1 MFKTM
6 DNVAVYDKN
15 DIDASLGIKPAGKG
29 TAFECIAE
37 LENSKADKSALAEK
51 ADKSYAMA
59 TRELVAENTADIN
72 VLEGKTQHLEND
84 MVTKSELAQD
94 VSNIVDDIIDSKI
107 ALIMSDINTIVANAI
122 GVALQNYDTS
132 TVVDNKIAAATTP
145 MSSAEVIAVVE
156 QYF

>member
-6 DNVAVYDKN
+6 DNVAVYDKA
-15 DIDASLGIKPAGKG
+15 DIDASLGIKPANKG
-29 TAFECIAE
+29 TAFECIIE

-51 ADKSYAMA
+51 ADKSYAMT
-59 TRELVAENTADIN
+59 TRELVTENTADIN
-72 VLEGKTQHLEND
+72 VLKGKTQDLENNKVD
-84 MVTKSELAQD
+84 KSELAQD
-94 VSNIVDDIIDSKI
+94 VSDIVDDIIASKI

-122 GVALQNYDTS
+122 SVALQSYDTS

-145 MSSAEVIAVVE
+145 MTTAEVTAVID

>member
-15 DIDASLGIKPAGKG
+15 DIDASLGIKPVGKG

-72 VLEGKTQHLEND
+72 VLKGKTQDLENNKVD
-84 MVTKSELAQD
+84 HSELAQE
-94 VSNIVDDIIDSKI
+94 VSSIVDSIIDSKI

-122 GVALQNYDTS
+122 GVALQNYYIT
-132 TVVDNKIAAATTP
+132 VDNKIAAATTP

>member
-15 DIDASLGIKPAGKG
+15 DIDASLGIKPAGKS

-59 TRELVAENTADIN
+59 TRELVADNTADIN
-72 VLEGKTQHLEND
+72 VLNGKTQDLENNKVD
-84 MVTKSELAQD
+84 HSELAQE
-94 VSNIVDDIIDSKI
+94 VSNVVDNIIAAKI

-132 TVVDNKIAAATTP
+132 TVVDDKIAAVTTP